1 MSCFRTIMIFFSYYL
16 GWYSVN
22 NCKRNKETC

>member
-1 MSCFRTIMIFFSYYL
+1 MIFFSYYL